1 MWDMAGA
8 PPDEKYDLVVPP
20 YMSGPEVLDAVNG
33 VEVALVQSQSIGYD
47 GVADHLPSGV
57 TFCNADSVHES
68 STAEL
73 AVGMIIASLRGF
85 GDFVRAQPDGVWAH
99 SKYESLADKS
109 VLVVG
114 FGGVGQ
120 AIARRLEPFEVT
132 VVPVAS
138 RHRVEGGTV
147 VHGVDELSE
156 LLPLAD
162 VVVLGVPLTA
172 ATDGLVDAEFLGAM
186 KAGALLVN
194 VARGKVVQTD
204 ALVDAVR
211 RGAIRAA
218 LDVTDPEPLPSSHPL
233 WTLDG
238 VFITPHVGGHT
249 SAMDSRVVALV
260 RDQLERLGSGRP
272 PRNVVLG

>member
-1 MWDMAGA
+1 MTGP
-8 PPDEKYDLVVPP
+8 PPDRHYDLVVPP
-20 YMSGPEVLDAVNG
+20 YMSGPEVLEALDGTQVR
-33 VEVALVQSQSIGYD
+33 LVQSQSIGYD

-85 GDFVRAQPDGVWAH
+85 ADFVRAQPDGVWAH
-99 SKYESLADKS
+99 AKYESLADKT

-138 RHRVEGGTV
+138 RHRVEDGAV
-147 VHGVDELSE
+147 IHGVDELPA
-156 LLPLAD
+156 LLPHAD
-162 VVVLGVPLTA
+162 VVVLGVPLTSG
-172 ATDGLVDAEFLGAM
+172 TDGLVDAEFIGAM
-186 KAGALLVN
+186 KPGALLVN

-249 SAMDSRVVALV
+249 TAMDSRVVALV
-260 RDQLERLGSGRP
+260 RDQLERLRAGRE
-272 PRNVVLG
+272 PRNVVIG